1 MKLDDLDGRYVAR
14 AADRVGKAARRLAE
28 RRERT
33 TAAVHAVD
41 VRSLR
46 TLDSRYAARGPLALV
61 REVPQLGFV
70 AIGALLFAG
79 SAAVVD
85 QTGAQNRA
93 SARASAAQQVVVAP
107 GSSDGGVQLPGRSS
121 LGPDVGDS
129 TNTYQN
135 AAVVSLREAVK
146 DKGRRV
152 ALVSLTTYLTPAQ
165 ASTSFAGIDVTRVYL
180 RARAAGKEAVQLPV
194 DIKGSLRADLT
205 KQYAAL
211 VPLRRAAEKSY
222 QGYVDTLTVTT
233 KEEASFKELY
243 AQFARSSAVEAHEYA
258 TGCACV
264 FAVVVFA
271 TPAQLVAL
279 GGKPGVRIVD
289 AAGKG
294 LKTADLEIRP
304 LLPEIHGI
312 VPKQQAQPEST
323 G

>member
-1 MKLDDLDGRYVAR
+1 MKLDDLDSRYVAR
-14 AADRVGKAARRLAE
+14 AADRVGRAARRLAE

-33 TAAVHAVD
+33 AAVVQAVD

-46 TLDSRYAARGPLALV
+46 SLDNRYTTKGPLALV

-70 AIGALLFAG
+70 AIAALLFAA

-85 QTGAQNRA
+85 QTSAQNREK
-93 SARASAAQQVVVAP
+93 ARAAATDQVVTP
-107 GSSDGGVQLPGRSS
+107 GSDGGVQLAGRSS
-121 LGPDVGDS
+121 LGPDVGD
-129 TNTYQN
+129 NTSRYQN
-135 AAVVSLREAVK
+135 SAVLSLREAAK
-146 DKGRRV
+146 QKGNRV
-152 ALVSLTTYLTPAQ
+152 ALVSLNRYLTPSQAAQ
-165 ASTSFAGIDVTRVYL
+165 SFSGILVTRVYL

-194 DIKGSLRADLT
+194 DILGQLLPDLT

-264 FAVVVFA
+264 FAVVVSA
-271 TPAQLVAL
+271 SPDQLVSL

-289 AAGKG
+289 VAGKG
-294 LKTADLEIRP
+294 LKTGDLEIRP
-304 LLPEIHGI
+304 LLPEIRGV

>member
-1 MKLDDLDGRYVAR
+1 
-14 AADRVGKAARRLAE
+14 
-28 RRERT
+28 
-33 TAAVHAVD
+33 VHAVD

-46 TLDSRYAARGPLALV
+46 SLDNRYTAHGPLALL

-70 AIGALLFAG
+70 AIAALLFAA

-85 QTGAQNRA
+85 QTSAQNRA
-93 SARASAAQQVVVAP
+93 RARAAATDQVVVP
-107 GSSDGGVQLPGRSS
+107 GQDTGVQLAGRSS

-129 TNTYQN
+129 TNKYQN
-135 AAVVSLREAVK
+135 AAVLSLREATK
-146 DKGRRV
+146 QKGSRV
-152 ALVSLTTYLTPAQ
+152 ALVSLTRYLTPAQ
-165 ASTSFAGIDVTRVYL
+165 AAASFSGLDVTRVYL

-194 DIKGSLRADLT
+194 DIKGPLLADLT

-211 VPLRRAAEKSY
+211 VPLRRAAQKSY

-243 AQFARSSAVEAHEYA
+243 AQFARASALEAHEYA

-271 TPAQLVAL
+271 TPDQLVAL
-279 GGKPGVRIVD
+279 GSTPGVRIVD
-289 AAGKG
+289 VAGAG
-294 LKTADLEIRP
+294 LKTTDLEIRP
-304 LLPEIHGI
+304 LLPEIHGV
-312 VPKQQAQPEST
+312 VPKQQAQPESS

>member
-1 MKLDDLDGRYVAR
+1 MKLEDLDSRYVAR

-28 RRERT
+28 RRQR
-33 TAAVHAVD
+33 TAAVVQAVD

-46 TLDSRYAARGPLALV
+46 SLDSRFAAHGPLALV

-70 AIGALLFAG
+70 AIAALLFAA
-79 SAAVVD
+79 SVAVVD
-85 QTGAQNRA
+85 QTSAQNRA
-93 SARASAAQQVVVAP
+93 RARAAAADQVVVP
-107 GSSDGGVQLPGRSS
+107 GQDTDVQLAGRSS

-129 TNTYQN
+129 TNKYQN
-135 AAVVSLREAVK
+135 AAVRSLREASK
-146 DKGRRV
+146 QKGSRV
-152 ALVSLTTYLTPAQ
+152 ALISLTRYLTPTEA
-165 ASTSFAGIDVTRVYL
+165 ASSFSAYDVTRVYL

-194 DIKGSLRADLT
+194 DIKGPLLADLT
-205 KQYAAL
+205 KEYASL

-243 AQFARSSAVEAHEYA
+243 AQFARSSALEAHEYA

-271 TPAQLVAL
+271 TPDQLVAL
-279 GGKPGVRIVD
+279 GGTPGVRTVD
-289 AAGKG
+289 VAGQG
-294 LKTADLEIRP
+294 LRTTDLEIRP
-304 LLPEIHGI
+304 LLPEIHGV